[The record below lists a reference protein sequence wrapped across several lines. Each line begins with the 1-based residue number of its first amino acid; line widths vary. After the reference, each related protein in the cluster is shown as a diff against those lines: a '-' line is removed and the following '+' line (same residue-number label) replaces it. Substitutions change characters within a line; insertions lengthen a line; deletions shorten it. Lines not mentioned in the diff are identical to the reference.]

1 MGFQVQFVVLFG
13 PQAGAHVTLHT
24 GEYVVGCGEEDD
36 VVVMGRGVANAH
48 FRFVINEAEGRLKV
62 LKCEKNV
69 FAEGANQLSEDD
81 EIVLPHKFWIGDV
94 VIGIGRLETR
104 WDEPKFEE
112 SPHALDRTV
121 VSTNANKPAGDGL
134 TVSEEGDGAETLSD
148 QGVRTDDAVGVSDAA
163 ESPIDENSD
172 RPGGGGRKR
181 KSSRSAML
189 IPIVVATVAIA
200 ASLLMVFVVGDGD
213 NAATPDSGQIMVSG
227 QKEFAEITTL
237 LAGISEVSD
246 VKATLI
252 DGVTHVVGYAPTK
265 QTADMISTAVYSIAP
280 GAQVSVM
287 ADSEIEKRAASVLSR
302 RGVNIDKVED
312 GVVYVSSVVSD
323 PGAKEQ
329 LVAFVQE
336 EVFGAAGV
344 NAEKIYEIRELID
357 VFGDQ
362 LKHRG
367 ISQISLR
374 NLRDEIIV
382 SGRLEWSKLNEW
394 EGLSLQWHEEYGV
407 NFRYAQPVVLDGG
420 NVPFELIAAVGGD
433 NGFLL
438 LSGQQK
444 VHVGGEVAPGFTLR
458 SVSDGALVLQ
468 RKDSEYMIDIRETE

>member
-13 PQAGAHVTLHT
+13 PQAGAHVTLHS

-48 FRFVINEAEGRLKV
+48 FRFAIDEAEGLLKV
-62 LKCEKNV
+62 LRCEKNV
-69 FAEGANQLSEDD
+69 YAEAAHALSEHD
-81 EIVLPHKFWIGDV
+81 EIVLPQKFWVGDV

-104 WDEPKFEE
+104 WEEPKFEE
-112 SPHALDRTV
+112 SPHALDRSV
-121 VSTNANKPAGDGL
+121 GAGSAAKPQGEGLKASEGGAG
-134 TVSEEGDGAETLSD
+134 AKTLSD
-148 QGVRTDDAVGVSDAA
+148 QGILTDDAVGSTDALGTARGENGADPA
-163 ESPIDENSD
+163 E
-172 RPGGGGRKR
+172 GRKR
-181 KSSRSAML
+181 KSSPAML
-189 IPIVVATVAIA
+189 IPIVVATVAIVGV
-200 ASLLMVFVVGDGD
+200 LLMVFVVGDD
-213 NAATPDSGQIMVSG
+213 ENVAAMPDSGQMMDSG
-227 QKEFAEITTL
+227 QQEFAEITTL

-252 DGVTHVVGYAPTK
+252 DGVTHVVGYAPTT

-280 GAQVSVM
+280 DAHVSVI
-287 ADSEIEKRAASVLSR
+287 ADTEIEKRAASVVSR
-302 RGVNIDKVED
+302 RGATIDKVED
-312 GVVYVSSVVSD
+312 GVVYVSGVVSD

-362 LKHRG
+362 LKHQG
-367 ISQISLR
+367 IFQISLR

-382 SGRLEWSKLNEW
+382 SGHLKWSKLNVW
-394 EGLSLQWHEEYGV
+394 EDLLVRWHDEYGV
-407 NFRYAQPVVLDGG
+407 SFRYAQPVVLDGD
-420 NVPFELIAAVGGD
+420 NMPFELIAAVGGD

-444 VHVGGEVAPGFTLR
+444 VHLGGEVAPGLTLK